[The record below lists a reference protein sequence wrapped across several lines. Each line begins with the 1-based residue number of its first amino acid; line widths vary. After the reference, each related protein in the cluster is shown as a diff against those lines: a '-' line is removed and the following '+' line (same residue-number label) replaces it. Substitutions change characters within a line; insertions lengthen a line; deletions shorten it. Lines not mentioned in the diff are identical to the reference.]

1 MEVELQ
7 TSSSPSLRPAAYGA
21 RRARPDYPYPRKGP
35 MSRIRLDLR
44 PVLLV
49 CLMLALVGCAS
60 APAASSEV
68 PVRVGYFP
76 NLTHSQ
82 ALIGLARGDFA
93 QALGPQARIEPKV
106 FNAGPSVIEALF
118 AGEIDLAYIGPN
130 PAINGFVRSQGEAL
144 RVIAGATSG
153 GAAFIVRPEAGIR
166 SPEDLNGKRLATPQ
180 LGNTQD
186 VALRSYLAQHQLLPT
201 EHGGTVQIIPTANP
215 QILDLFRRGEID
227 GAWVPEPWAT
237 RLLLEGG
244 GELFLDERS
253 LWPEG
258 DFTTALLIVRTEFL
272 SAHPDLVQRW
282 LQAHVNLTVWEES
295 NPDEAKRLANDEIG
309 RITSQALPQA
319 VLDGAWSRQRVTYDP
334 LSATINASAEAA
346 YAAGYLESKPDL
358 SGMIE
363 LGPLQAVL
371 ADLGLPA
378 LP

>member
-1 MEVELQ
+1 MV
-7 TSSSPSLRPAAYGA
+7 
-21 RRARPDYPYPRKGP
+21 YPRLGP
-35 MSRIRLDLR
+35 L
-44 PVLLV
+44 PVLIACLV
-49 CLMLALVGCAS
+49 LAAAGCAS
-60 APAASSEV
+60 PDASLAV
-68 PVRVGYFP
+68 VRVGYFP

-82 ALIGLARGDFA
+82 ALIGVSRGDFA
-93 QALGPQARIEPKV
+93 EALGPETSLEPKV

-130 PAINGFVRSQGEAL
+130 PAINGYVRSQGEAL

-153 GAAFIVRPEAGIR
+153 GAAFIVRPQAGIH
-166 SPEDLNGKRLATPQ
+166 SPADLNGKRLGTPQ

-186 VALRSYLAQHQLLPT
+186 VALRSYLSRNQLEPT

-244 GELFLDERS
+244 GELFFDERS

-258 DFTTALLIVRTEFL
+258 DFTTALLIVRTGFL
-272 SAHPDLVQRW
+272 ESHPDLVQRW
-282 LQAHVNLTVWEES
+282 LQAHVNLTLWEES
-295 NPDEAKRLANDEIG
+295 NPDEAKRLANEEIA

-319 VLDGAWSRQRVTYDP
+319 VLDGAWSRQRVTFDP
-334 LSATINASAEAA
+334 LTETIVASAQAA
-346 YAAGYLESKPDL
+346 YAAGYLDAEPDL
-358 SGMIE
+358 SGMLE
-363 LGPLQAVL
+363 LGPLNAVL
-371 ADLGLPA
+371 AELGLPT

>member
-1 MEVELQ
+1 MVAQ
-7 TSSSPSLRPAAYGA
+7 RHVFTSPSLRITAGAARPSRTDHPGA
-21 RRARPDYPYPRKGP
+21 RKGL
-35 MSRIRLDLR
+35 MSRFHLDLR
-44 PVLLV
+44 PGFLA
-49 CLMLALVGCAS
+49 CLMLAVTGCAS
-60 APAASSEV
+60 SPAGSETV
-68 PVRVGYFP
+68 VHVGYFP

-93 QALGPQARIEPKV
+93 EALGAQARIEPKA

-153 GAAFIVRPEAGIR
+153 GAAFVVRPETGIR

-186 VALRSYLAQHQLLPT
+186 VALRSYLAQHQLQPT
-201 EHGGTVQIIPTANP
+201 ERGGTVQIIPTANP
-215 QILDLFRRGEID
+215 EILDLFRRGEID

-244 GELFLDERS
+244 GELFIDERT

-258 DFTTALLIVRTEFL
+258 DFTTALLIVRTAFL
-272 SAHPDLVQRW
+272 EAHPDLVRAW
-282 LQAHVNLTVWEES
+282 LQAHVSLTVWEQS
-295 NPDEAKRLANDEIG
+295 NPDEAKLLANAEIG

-334 LSATINASAEAA
+334 LTETIVASAQAA
-346 YAAGYLESKPDL
+346 YAAGYLDEAPDL
-358 SGMIE
+358 SAMVE
-363 LGPLQAVL
+363 LGPLRAVL